1 MSPKGIVVFNFITE
15 SREVQ
20 IKKKNAGKQS
30 EAGPRREVDSSKG
43 FN

>member
-1 MSPKGIVVFNFITE
+1 MSPKGIVVFNLITE
-15 SREVQ
+15 SQEVQ

-30 EAGPRREVDSSKG
+30 EAGREADSSKG